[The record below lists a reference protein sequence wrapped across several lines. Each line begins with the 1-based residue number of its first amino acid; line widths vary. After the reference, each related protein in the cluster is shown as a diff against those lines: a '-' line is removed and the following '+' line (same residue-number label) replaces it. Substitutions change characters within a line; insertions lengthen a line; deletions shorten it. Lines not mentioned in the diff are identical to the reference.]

1 MKHIKKAWKLFFK
14 KENFIYFVKIS
25 LPTIILY
32 TIQSLSFPDNPQLIY
47 DKFVNMSY
55 FILIPLV
62 LIGIIL
68 SMWFQAINIE
78 SIVRIVGT
86 GKLEFKD
93 TYKKAWGYTFRLF
106 AVNLVAG
113 LIVVGGMILLL
124 VPGIIFAVWYAFP
137 QFAVA
142 TKYLGVRAALSESKL
157 LSKDK
162 FWKTLGQLAVFVL
175 FGIAGQIVFSI
186 LPYGIGAVVATI
198 FGGLFLLPY
207 YLLYLELSSDSN

>member
-14 KENFIYFVKIS
+14 KGNFIYFVKIS
-25 LPTIILY
+25 LPLLVITLV
-32 TIQSLSFPDNPQLIY
+32 QFFVFQDDPQTVFKDMNYWVLAP
-47 DKFVNMSY
+47 F
-55 FILIPLV
+55 LV
-62 LIGIIL
+62 LGVIFGI
-68 SMWFQAINIE
+68 WYQAVNLE
-78 SIVRIVGT
+78 SVVRVHG
-86 GKLEFKD
+86 GGNLEFKD

-106 AVNLVAG
+106 AVSLVAG

-175 FGIAGQIVFSI
+175 FSIAGQIVFSI